1 MAFVLFKNKKNPVE
15 VQVKKLNKNQIEITG
30 CVANTSG
37 FTIFKDKEMK
47 YRLGSY
53 ENFKTLYQELDESFI
68 LSNDGSESESEQEP
82 TLREIVENMN
92 KDLENTQESNANV
105 EKELTSLQLAVTE
118 IYEMVLSMRE

>member
-1 MAFVLFKNKKNPVE
+1 MVFVLFKDKRKPVE

-37 FTIFKDKEMK
+37 FIIFKDEEMK

-53 ENFKTLYQELDESFI
+53 EDFTTLYQELDESFI
-68 LSNDGSESESEQEP
+68 LSNDGSFESEKEP
-82 TLREIVENMN
+82 TLREIVESMN

-118 IYEMVLSMRE
+118 IYEMVLSMM

>member
-1 MAFVLFKNKKNPVE
+1 MSFVLFKDKKKPVE
-15 VQVKKLNKNQIEITG
+15 VQVKKLNMNLIEITG

-37 FTIFKDKEMK
+37 FTIFKDEEMK

-53 ENFKTLYQELDESFI
+53 EDFTTLYQELDESFI
-68 LSNDGSESESEQEP
+68 LSNDGSFEFEREP

-105 EKELTSLQLAVTE
+105 VEELTSLQLAVTE
-118 IYEMVLSMRE
+118 IYEMVLSMME